1 MVALDALVM
10 STALTA
16 IGAEFAASI
25 EALEWTI
32 SGYLLPFAV
41 FLIAASGLG
50 DRFGRRRIFVC
61 GLMLFTAALGR
72 LRPCPGDR
80 LADRGPRRAG
90 HRGRDGDAAGPDP
103 AERGLPAGAPGLGA
117 RRL

>member
-1 MVALDALVM
+1 MSPIGRTDIAARTWVLALASLASLMVALDALVM

-32 SGYLLPFAV
+32 SAYMLPFAV

-50 DRFGRRRIFVC
+50 DRFGRRRIFAW
-61 GLMLFTAALGR
+61 GLILFAAASAALC
-72 LRPCPGDR
+72 PCPGDR
-80 LADRGPRRAG
+80 LAD
-90 HRGRDGDAAGPDP
+90 
-103 AERGLPAGAPGLGA
+103 
-117 RRL
+117 